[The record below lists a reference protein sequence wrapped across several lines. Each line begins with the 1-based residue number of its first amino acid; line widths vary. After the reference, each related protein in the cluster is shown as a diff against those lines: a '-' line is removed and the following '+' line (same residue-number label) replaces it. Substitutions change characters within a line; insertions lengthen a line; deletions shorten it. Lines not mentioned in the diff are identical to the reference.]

1 MSVLAPSTAVVA
13 DGVARVV
20 RRAGLGRG
28 SVTHGAQR
36 GRGGEA
42 EYGKELRNLNSF
54 DDEGRDRGA
63 DDSIWHD
70 AVPEIFQIETLR
82 QAAAAPRVPPSSSS
96 LVEVTVMTRWSG
108 VP

>member
-13 DGVARVV
+13 DGVPCVV
-20 RRAGLGRG
+20 RRAGLGRD

-42 EYGKELRNLNSF
+42 EYGKELRHLHSF

-63 DDSIWHD
+63 DDLIWHD
-70 AVPEIFQIETLR
+70 AVSEILQTETLR
-82 QAAAAPRVPPSSSS
+82 QAAAAPRVPPSSS
-96 LVEVTVMTRWSG
+96 
-108 VP
+108 

>member
-13 DGVARVV
+13 DGVPCVV

-42 EYGKELRNLNSF
+42 EYGKELRHLRSF

-63 DDSIWHD
+63 DDVIWHD
-70 AVPEIFQIETLR
+70 AVSEILQTGTLR
-82 QAAAAPRVPPSSSS
+82 QAAAAPRVPPSCS
-96 LVEVTVMTRWSG
+96 
-108 VP
+108 

>member
-13 DGVARVV
+13 DGVPCVV
-20 RRAGLGRG
+20 RRAGVGRG

-42 EYGKELRNLNSF
+42 EYGKELRHLHSF

-63 DDSIWHD
+63 DDLIWHD
-70 AVPEIFQIETLR
+70 AVSEI
-82 QAAAAPRVPPSSSS
+82 
-96 LVEVTVMTRWSG
+96 
-108 VP
+108 